1 MNATV
6 RRDRQALCAA
16 LAVPSLARAGAA
28 VDPTAEVVPTAAV
41 GTTTVVAMAMAAIT
55 LAFALACPRRA
66 DAAEATDSTE
76 VPAWV
81 DDAPAPV
88 DAAQLRN
95 VEPRTRVYIDATFA
109 QSPDLSALP
118 YIVGSGKN
126 YRAAIGGSLRWRRF
140 QFDTELPAAQSTTLD
155 LTQVPGGMPIPEDQ
169 RQTASSI
176 GDLRLGA
183 QWTEALPVDALPLVA
198 GLSLRVRVPTH
209 TTRFQFHLVDGSLGI
224 YGFPYYFHIEPAALL
239 GGAVGD
245 FSFVVNQGA
254 VVLVGPDGNFG
265 ELHIVVPTIT
275 FWDSHYA
282 IAYRLLGPLTV
293 SVELA
298 ATLQLNHVE
307 GLNFQKLNDVRSL
320 AVIPGV
326 QLRLRDNLRLD
337 VVGRWGLTHGAD
349 LFGVIGFAGSRS
361 FTLRLTW
368 LL

>member
-1 MNATV
+1 VSAVAATM
-6 RRDRQALCAA
+6 L
-16 LAVPSLARAGAA
+16 
-28 VDPTAEVVPTAAV
+28 
-41 GTTTVVAMAMAAIT
+41 VAMALVAPAG
-55 LAFALACPRRA
+55 LAV
-66 DAAEATDSTE
+66 AAECTDAQPS
-76 VPAWV
+76 WV

-88 DAAQLRN
+88 DTAQLRN
-95 VEPRTRVYIDATFA
+95 VEPRTRIYVDGTFA

-118 YIVGSGKN
+118 FIVGSGRN
-126 YRAAIGGSLRWRRF
+126 YRAALGGSLRWRRF

-169 RQTASSI
+169 RQTALSI
-176 GDLRLGA
+176 GDLRLGV
-183 QWTEALPVDALPLVA
+183 QWTDALPIDALPLVA
-198 GLSLRVRVPTH
+198 GFSLRGRVPTH
-209 TTRFQFHLVDGSLGI
+209 TTRFQFHLVDGSLGV

-245 FSFVVNQGA
+245 FSFVVNEGA
-254 VVLVGPDGNFG
+254 IVLMGPDGNFFD
-265 ELHIVVPTIT
+265 LHIVVPTIA

-282 IAYRLLGPLTV
+282 IAYRLLGPLTI
-293 SVELA
+293 SVELS
-298 ATLQLNHVE
+298 ATLQLNHVD
-307 GLNFQKLNDVRSL
+307 GLDFQKVNNVRSL
-320 AVIPGV
+320 AAIPGV